1 MSQSPI
7 YRVTETGEI
16 GQLIPCP
23 CDDPIILEFK
33 DGIRDAFFLREL
45 EPVPISS
52 RTHGKSC
59 EARIPLCGTGS
70 THPITASYST
80 RRRNAKNRGK
90 GRPKGMARGTIEK
103 MLAIYRFL
111 ETQSEAVYRSAIEKA
126 VDFNCTRC
134 LMYQPSQKT
143 QVTLESLGIVERIPG
158 ERTWVAWRLTE
169 LGRTEGVDII
179 RGLK

>member
-7 YRVTETGEI
+7 YRVVETGEI

-23 CDDPIILEFK
+23 CDNPIILEFK

-45 EPVPISS
+45 QP
-52 RTHGKSC
+52 T
-59 EARIPLCGTGS
+59 

-80 RRRNAKNRGK
+80 RGSNAKNGVK
-90 GRPKGMARGTIEK
+90 GRPKGLERETVEK
-103 MLAIYRFL
+103 MLQIYRFL
-111 ETQSEAVYRSAIEKA
+111 ETQPRDSEGKSLPVYRAAIEKA
-126 VDFNCTRC
+126 VGFNCTRP
-134 LMYQPSQKT
+134 LMCQPSQPE
-143 QVTLESLGIVERIPG
+143 QVTLESLGIAERIPG

-179 RGLK
+179 RRL

>member
-70 THPITASYST
+70 THPITESYST

-126 VDFNCTRC
+126 VSFQLYTVSDVSTVAKDAGHAGKLRDRGADSGGTDVGR
-134 LMYQPSQKT
+134 LAAH
-143 QVTLESLGIVERIPG
+143 G
-158 ERTWVAWRLTE
+158 TWA
-169 LGRTEGVDII
+169 D
-179 RGLK
+179 